1 VILHGST
8 GFAPQTARRQRVSAA
23 DLLADGT
30 VHALVPEHR
39 PAHEDPA
46 AFTRRIAA
54 ECLRQIDLQRRP

>member
-1 VILHGST
+1 
-8 GFAPQTARRQRVSAA
+8 
-23 DLLADGT
+23 